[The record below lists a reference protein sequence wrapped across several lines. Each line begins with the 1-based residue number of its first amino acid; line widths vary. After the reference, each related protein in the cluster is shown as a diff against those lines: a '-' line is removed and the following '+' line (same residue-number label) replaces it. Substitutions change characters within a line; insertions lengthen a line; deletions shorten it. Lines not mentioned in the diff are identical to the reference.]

1 MLELHCIVS
10 AIDMVEELI
19 CIVDGVPIGYEHQVV
34 RNLIVVHEYVVN
46 GLDGIEGV
54 TLRRLITLIGSP
66 CFSMCSLL

>member
-54 TLRRLITLIGSP
+54 TLIVYP
-66 CFSMCSLL
+66 V